1 MCYKFRVTK
10 HCLFKATKL
19 KLNFPFIPFS
29 GSADT
34 KQFQI
39 GSFYEKSFEIAGFK
53 PGPLSHEP
61 TLIATK
67 PPPQPIGVT
76 S

>member
-1 MCYKFRVTK
+1 MCYKLRVTK
-10 HCLFKATKL
+10 HCLFKATKK
-19 KLNFPFIPFS
+19 KLNFSFIPFS
-29 GSADT
+29 GSA
-34 KQFQI
+34 
-39 GSFYEKSFEIAGFK
+39 EIAGFE